1 MNTKSTPIPRTV
13 FSLIE
18 FAPILVFS
26 YLGSAA
32 STSLRT
38 RFLISGSLALLALV
52 AQRVIKW
59 PMNSLALSANIF
71 LLLEGAAFITYIA
84 PVARVLRFVGESALF
99 VVTLVVGVLRTFA
112 SARGFLDL
120 AGGQGAAVRRGSL
133 YLLVGTG
140 VALGM
145 SIVFHGRPALS
156 AALPFVGL
164 LALRRVLRELASRHG
179 ADAE

>member
-13 FSLIE
+13 FGLIE

-38 RFLISGSLALLALV
+38 RFLISGSLALLVLV

-71 LLLEGAAFITYIA
+71 LLLEGAAFITLHCA
-84 PVARVLRFVGESALF
+84 RRARVAFCRRKRALCRDVGGRGSSHLCVSAGLLGPCRWTGICCEARLTLF
-99 VVTLVVGVLRTFA
+99 VSGHGGRAWYVHRVSRPARAVSRLTLC
-112 SARGFLDL
+112 
-120 AGGQGAAVRRGSL
+120 GAA
-133 YLLVGTG
+133 G
-140 VALGM
+140 VAE
-145 SIVFHGRPALS
+145 SVA
-156 AALPFVGL
+156 
-164 LALRRVLRELASRHG
+164 
-179 ADAE
+179 